1 MKTIYDQTKLKGNK
15 VFEPFELAGITFP
28 NRIIR
33 SATYEGMGDENG
45 KPTDQL
51 LKKYEALAKGG
62 VGGIITGFIGVSQ
75 QGRSSGFHMS
85 MLDKAENVEAYKKLT
100 KRMHEMGTP
109 IIAQLNHC
117 GGQTKEESTHM
128 PVVAPSKISDYK
140 AKEITKAEILEVI
153 EAFVQGIKNAK
164 EAGFDGVQIH
174 VAHGYL
180 LSEFV
185 SPRMNRRKD
194 EWGGSTENRFRI
206 VKLIFEKA
214 RKEVGDYPILVKLN
228 GYETLKNG
236 MTIEESIKIAKL
248 LEQVGCDGIEV
259 SNGTEKAGLATI
271 RGQVPWKILI
281 AQNKKLNKMPEFMK
295 NFVGIVVKKTLPQP
309 QPKNLFNLEAA
320 MSIKKA
326 VNIPVILVG
335 GITKLEEI
343 EDVIKDKIDAVSMCR
358 PFIIE
363 SDLVNKFKTGKQTQS
378 KCIQCNFCI
387 IGTLRG
393 PFRCYYGKLPVSKS

>member
-1 MKTIYDQTKLKGNK
+1 VEK
-15 VFEPFELAGITFP
+15 VFEPIKLAGITFS

-33 SATYEGMGDENG
+33 SATFEGMSDKNG
-45 KPTDQL
+45 KPTEQY
-51 LKKYEALAKGG
+51 LKKYEALARGD

-75 QGRSSGFHMS
+75 QGKASDNMA
-85 MLDKAENVEAYKKLT
+85 MIDKAENVETFKEIT
-100 KRMHEMGTP
+100 KRMHELGTP

-117 GGQTKEESTHM
+117 GGQAKEESAHM

-140 AKEITKAEILEVI
+140 ANEMTKAEILDVI
-153 EAFVQGIKNAK
+153 EAFVQGIKRAK
-164 EAGFDGVQIH
+164 EAGFDGVQLH

-185 SPRMNRRKD
+185 SPRMNRRGD

-206 VKLIFEKA
+206 LKTIFDNA
-214 RKEVGDYPILVKLN
+214 RKEVGNYPIIVKLN

-259 SNGTEKAGLATI
+259 SNGTLKAGLATM
-271 RGQVPWKILI
+271 RGQVPWKMIV
-281 AQNKKLNKMPEFMK
+281 AQNEKLNKMPEFVK
-295 NFVGIVVKKTLPQP
+295 NFVGIIANKTVPQP
-309 QPKNLFNLEAA
+309 QPKYLYNMEAA

-343 EDVIKDKIDAVSMCR
+343 EDLIKNDKCDAVSMCR

-363 SDLVNKFKTGKQTQS
+363 ADLVNKLKAGKQTQS

-387 IGTLRG
+387 VGVEKNPLK
-393 PFRCYYGKLPVSKS
+393 CYYGKVPVSK

>member
-1 MKTIYDQTKLKGNK
+1 MRTVVDQTELRGNK
-15 VFEPFELAGITFP
+15 VFEPFELADITFS

-33 SATYEGMGDENG
+33 SATFEGMSDENG
-45 KPTDQL
+45 KPKEQL

-62 VGGIITGFIGVSQ
+62 VGGIITGFIGVEQ
-75 QGRSSGFHMS
+75 QG
-85 MLDKAENVEAYKKLT
+85 KASDNMAMINKTENIEAFKKLT
-100 KRMHEMGTP
+100 KRMHELETP

-117 GGQTKEESTHM
+117 GGQSKEESAHM
-128 PVVAPSKISDYK
+128 PIVAPSKISDYK
-140 AKEITKAEILEVI
+140 AREMTKDEILKVI
-153 EAFVQGIKNAK
+153 EAFVKGIKNAK

-174 VAHGYL
+174 MAHGYL

-206 VKLIFEKA
+206 IKMIFEEA
-214 RKEVGDYPILVKLN
+214 RKEVGYYPIIVKIN

-236 MTIEESIKIAKL
+236 MTIEESVKIAKL
-248 LEQVGCDGIEV
+248 LEKVGCDGIEV
-259 SNGTEKAGLATI
+259 SNGALKAGMATM
-271 RGQVPWKILI
+271 RGQVPWKMIV
-281 AQNKKLNKMPEFMK
+281 AQNEKLNKMPEFIK
-295 NFVGIVVKKTLPQP
+295 SFVGIVAKKAVPQP
-309 QPKNLFNLEAA
+309 QPKNLYNLEAA

-326 VNIPVILVG
+326 VSIPVIVVG
-335 GITKLEEI
+335 GITELEEI
-343 EDVIKDKIDAVSMCR
+343 EDLINNDKCDAVSMSR

-387 IGTLRG
+387 VAVEKG
-393 PFRCYYGKLPVSKS
+393 PLKCYYGNVPVSKS

>member
-1 MKTIYDQTKLKGNK
+1 MKTVFHQTESGENN
-15 VFEPFELAGITFP
+15 VFEPFKLAGITFR

-33 SATYEGMGDENG
+33 SATFEGVSDENG
-45 KPTDQL
+45 KPKEQL

-62 VGGIITGFIGVSQ
+62 VGGIITGFIGVEQ
-75 QGRSSGFHMS
+75 QG
-85 MLDKAENVEAYKKLT
+85 KASDNMAMINKTENIEAFKKLT

-117 GGQTKEESTHM
+117 GGQSKEESAHM
-128 PVVAPSKISDYK
+128 QVAAPSKISDYK
-140 AKEITKAEILEVI
+140 AREMTKDEILKVI

-174 VAHGYL
+174 LAHGYL
-180 LSEFV
+180 LSEFL

-206 VKLIFEKA
+206 IKIIFEKA
-214 RKEVGDYPILVKLN
+214 RKEVGDYPIIVKVN

-236 MTIEESIKIAKL
+236 LTIEESVKIAKL

-259 SNGTEKAGLATI
+259 SNGTLKAGLATM
-271 RGQVPWKILI
+271 RGQVPWKMII

-295 NFVGIVVKKTLPQP
+295 NLVGIVAKKAVPQP
-309 QPKNLFNLEAA
+309 QPKNLYNLEAA

-343 EDVIKDKIDAVSMCR
+343 EDLIDNYKFDAISMSR
-358 PFIIE
+358 PLIIE
-363 SDLVNKFKTGKQTQS
+363 SDLVNKFKTGRQTQS

-387 IGTLRG
+387 IAVEKGSL
-393 PFRCYYGKLPVSKS
+393 RCYYGNVPVSNF

>member
-1 MKTIYDQTKLKGNK
+1 MKTVFDKTELGKNK
-15 VFEPFELAGITFP
+15 VFEPFELAGITFR

-33 SATYEGMGDENG
+33 SATFEGISDENG
-45 KPTDQL
+45 KPKEQL
-51 LKKYEALAKGG
+51 FKKYEALAKGG
-62 VGGIITGFIGVSQ
+62 VGGIITGFIGVEQ
-75 QGRSSGFHMS
+75 QG
-85 MLDKAENVEAYKKLT
+85 KASDNMAMINKTENIETFKKLT
-100 KRMHEMGTP
+100 KRMHELNTP

-117 GGQTKEESTHM
+117 GGQSKEESTHM
-128 PVVAPSKISDYK
+128 QVVAPSKISDYK
-140 AKEITKAEILEVI
+140 AMEMTKAEILEVI

-206 VKLIFEKA
+206 LKMIFEKA
-214 RKEVGDYPILVKLN
+214 RKKVGDFPIIVKMN

-236 MTIEESIKIAKL
+236 LTIEESVKIAKL

-259 SNGTEKAGLATI
+259 SNGTLKAGIATM
-271 RGQVPWKILI
+271 RGDVPWKMIM
-281 AQNKKLNKMPEFMK
+281 AENDKLNKMPEFMK
-295 NFVGIVVKKTLPQP
+295 NFVGTVAKKVVPQP
-309 QPKNLFNLEAA
+309 QPKNLYNLKAA
-320 MSIKKA
+320 ISIKKA
-326 VNIPVILVG
+326 VNIPIIVVG
-335 GITKLEEI
+335 GITNLEEI
-343 EDVIKDKIDAVSMCR
+343 EDIINNDKCDAVSMSR

-387 IGTLRG
+387 IAVEKRPLK
-393 PFRCYYGKLPVSKS
+393 CYYGKVPVSRS

>member
-1 MKTIYDQTKLKGNK
+1 MKTLFDQTKLTGNK
-15 VFEPFELAGITFP
+15 VFEPFTLAGITFP

-33 SATYEGMGDENG
+33 SATFEGVSDESG
-45 KPTDQL
+45 KPTEQL

-62 VGGIITGFIGVSQ
+62 VGGIITGFIGVGQ
-75 QGRSSGFHMS
+75 QGKASDNTPMI
-85 MLDKAENVEAYKKLT
+85 DKAENIEAFKELT

-117 GGQTKEESTHM
+117 GGQSKEESSHM

-140 AKEITKAEILEVI
+140 AKEMTKTEILEVI

-206 VKLIFEKA
+206 LKMIFEKA
-214 RKEVGDYPILVKLN
+214 REEVLSYPIIVKMN

-236 MTIEESIKIAKL
+236 MTVAESVKIAKL

-259 SNGTEKAGLATI
+259 SNGTIKAGLATM
-271 RGQVPWKILI
+271 RGQVPWKMMI
-281 AQNKKLNKMPEFMK
+281 AQNQKLNKMPEFMK
-295 NFVGIVVKKTLPQP
+295 NFVGIVARKMVPQP
-309 QPKNLFNLEAA
+309 QPKNLYNLEAA
-320 MSIKKA
+320 MSIREA
-326 VNIPVILVG
+326 VNIPIIVVG
-335 GITKLEEI
+335 GITNLEEI
-343 EDVIKDKIDAVSMCR
+343 EDVINNDKCDMVSMSR

-363 SDLVNKFKTGKQTQS
+363 SDLVNKFRIGKQTQS

-387 IGTLRG
+387 VGLEKG
-393 PFRCYYGKLPVSKS
+393 PLKCYYGKLPVSKA

>member
-1 MKTIYDQTKLKGNK
+1 M
-15 VFEPFELAGITFP
+15 EL
-28 NRIIR
+28 
-33 SATYEGMGDENG
+33 
-45 KPTDQL
+45 L
-51 LKKYEALAKGG
+51 LALLEW
-62 VGGIITGFIGVSQ
+62 Q
-75 QGRSSGFHMS
+75 QG
-85 MLDKAENVEAYKKLT
+85 KASDNMAMINKTENIDTFKELT

-117 GGQTKEESTHM
+117 GGQSKEESAHM
-128 PVVAPSKISDYK
+128 PIVAPSKISDYK
-140 AKEITKAEILEVI
+140 AREMTKTQILEVI

-185 SPRMNRRKD
+185 SPRMNIRKD

-206 VKLIFEKA
+206 LKMIFEKA
-214 RKEVGDYPILVKLN
+214 RKEVGDYPIIVKVN

-236 MTIEESIKIAKL
+236 MTVEESVKIAKL

-259 SNGTEKAGLATI
+259 SNGTLKAGLATM
-271 RGQVPWKILI
+271 RGQVPWKMMI

-295 NFVGIVVKKTLPQP
+295 NFVGIVAKKAVPQP
-309 QPKNLFNLEAA
+309 QPKNLYNLEAA
-320 MSIKKA
+320 ISIKKA

-343 EDVIKDKIDAVSMCR
+343 EALINNDKFDAVSMSR

-363 SDLVNKFKTGKQTQS
+363 SDLVNKFKTGKQAQS

-387 IGTLRG
+387 IGCENG
-393 PFRCYYGKLPVSKS
+393 PLRCYYGNVPVINKI

>member
-1 MKTIYDQTKLKGNK
+1 MKTVFDKTELGKNK
-15 VFEPFELAGITFP
+15 VFEPFELAGITFR

-33 SATYEGMGDENG
+33 SATFEGISDENG
-45 KPTDQL
+45 KPKEQL
-51 LKKYEALAKGG
+51 FKKYEALAKGG
-62 VGGIITGFIGVSQ
+62 VGGIITGFIGVEQ
-75 QGRSSGFHMS
+75 QG
-85 MLDKAENVEAYKKLT
+85 KASDNMAMINKTENIETFKKLT
-100 KRMHEMGTP
+100 NRMHELNTP

-117 GGQTKEESTHM
+117 GGQSKEESTHM
-128 PVVAPSKISDYK
+128 QVVAPSKISDYK
-140 AKEITKAEILEVI
+140 AREMTKAEILEVI

-206 VKLIFEKA
+206 LKMIFEKA
-214 RKEVGDYPILVKLN
+214 RKKVGDFPIIVKMN

-236 MTIEESIKIAKL
+236 LTIEESVKIAKL
-248 LEQVGCDGIEV
+248 LEQVGCDGIEI
-259 SNGTEKAGLATI
+259 SNGTLKAGIATM
-271 RGQVPWKILI
+271 RGDVPWKMIV
-281 AQNKKLNKMPEFMK
+281 AENDKLNKMPEFMK
-295 NFVGIVVKKTLPQP
+295 NFVGTVAKKVVPQP
-309 QPKNLFNLEAA
+309 QPKNLYNLKAA
-320 MSIKKA
+320 ISIKKA
-326 VNIPVILVG
+326 VNIPIIVVG
-335 GITKLEEI
+335 GITNLEEI
-343 EDVIKDKIDAVSMCR
+343 EDIINNDKCDAVSMSR

-387 IGTLRG
+387 IAVEKRPLK
-393 PFRCYYGKLPVSKS
+393 CYYGKVPVSRS

>member
-1 MKTIYDQTKLKGNK
+1 MKTAFDQTNLAGNK
-15 VFEPFELAGITFP
+15 VFDTFQLAGITFR

-33 SATYEGMGDENG
+33 SATFEGVGDENG

-51 LKKYEALAKGG
+51 IKKYEALAKGG
-62 VGGIITGFIGVSQ
+62 VGGIITGFIGVGQ
-75 QGRSSGFHMS
+75 QG
-85 MLDKAENVEAYKKLT
+85 KASDNMIMINKSENIESLKKLT
-100 KRMHEMGTP
+100 DRMHEMKTP
-109 IIAQLNHC
+109 VIAQLNHC
-117 GGQTKEESTHM
+117 GGQSKEGSAHM
-128 PVVAPSKISDYK
+128 PIVAPSKISDYK
-140 AKEITKAEILEVI
+140 AREMTKGEILEVI
-153 EAFVQGIKNAK
+153 EMFVQGIKNAK

-174 VAHGYL
+174 LAHGYL

-185 SPRMNRRKD
+185 SPRMNVRKD

-206 VKLIFEKA
+206 IKMIFEKA
-214 RKEVGDYPILVKLN
+214 RKEVGSFPMIVKIN

-236 MTIEESIKIAKL
+236 MTIKESVKIAKL

-259 SNGTEKAGLATI
+259 SNGTLKAGMATM
-271 RGQVPWKILI
+271 RGQVPWKMIV
-281 AQNKKLNKMPEFMK
+281 AQNEKLNKMPEFMK
-295 NFVGIVVKKTLPQP
+295 NFVGIVARKAVPQP
-309 QPKNLFNLEAA
+309 QPRSLYNFQAA

-343 EDVIKDKIDAVSMCR
+343 EDLIDNYKFDAISMSR
-358 PFIIE
+358 PLIIE

-387 IGTLRG
+387 IGCEKG
-393 PFRCYYGKLPVSKS
+393 PLRCYYGKVPVSNF

>member
-1 MKTIYDQTKLKGNK
+1 MKTVFDQTKLPVNK
-15 VFEPFELAGITFP
+15 VFEPLELAGITFS

-33 SATYEGMGDENG
+33 SATFEGVSDENG
-45 KPTDQL
+45 KPNEQL

-62 VGGIITGFIGVSQ
+62 VGGIITGFIGVEQ
-75 QGRSSGFHMS
+75 QGKASDNMA
-85 MLDKAENVEAYKKLT
+85 MINKAENIEPFKKLT
-100 KRMHEMGTP
+100 QRMHEMGTP

-117 GGQTKEESTHM
+117 GGQSKEESSHM

-140 AKEITKAEILEVI
+140 AKEMTKTEILEVI

-174 VAHGYL
+174 LAHGYL

-185 SPRMNRRKD
+185 SPRMNIRKD

-206 VKLIFEKA
+206 IKMIFEEA
-214 RKEVGDYPILVKLN
+214 RKEVGSFPMIVKIN
-228 GYETLKNG
+228 GYETLKNS
-236 MTIEESIKIAKL
+236 MTIEESVKIAKL
-248 LEQVGCDGIEV
+248 LDQVGCDGIEV
-259 SNGTEKAGLATI
+259 SNGTLKAGMATI
-271 RGQVPWKILI
+271 RGQVPWKMIV
-281 AQNKKLNKMPEFMK
+281 AQNEKLNKMPEFAK
-295 NFVGIVVKKTLPQP
+295 NFIGIVAKKTVPQP
-309 QPKNLFNLEAA
+309 QPKSLYNFEAA

-343 EDVIKDKIDAVSMCR
+343 EDLINNDKFDAISMSR

-363 SDLVNKFKTGKQTQS
+363 ADLVNKFKTGKQTQS

-387 IGTLRG
+387 IGCEKG
-393 PFRCYYGKLPVSKS
+393 PLKCYYGNVPVSKS

>member
-1 MKTIYDQTKLKGNK
+1 MKTVFDQTKLTGNK
-15 VFEPFELAGITFP
+15 VFEPFELAGITFR

-33 SATYEGMGDENG
+33 SATFEGVSDENG
-45 KPTDQL
+45 KPKEQL

-62 VGGIITGFIGVSQ
+62 VGGIITGFIGVDQ
-75 QGRSSGFHMS
+75 QGKASDNMA
-85 MLDKAENVEAYKKLT
+85 MINKAENIETFKELT

-117 GGQTKEESTHM
+117 GGQSKEESAHM
-128 PVVAPSKISDYK
+128 PIVAPSKISDYK
-140 AKEITKAEILEVI
+140 AREMTKAEILRVI

-185 SPRMNRRKD
+185 SPRMNMRKD

-206 VKLIFEKA
+206 IKMIFEKA
-214 RKEVGDYPILVKLN
+214 RKEVGDYLIIVKLN

-236 MTIEESIKIAKL
+236 MTVEESVKIAKL

-259 SNGTEKAGLATI
+259 SNGTLKAGMATM
-271 RGQVPWKILI
+271 RGQVPWKMIVS
-281 AQNKKLNKMPEFMK
+281 QNEKLNKMPEFIK
-295 NFVGIVVKKTLPQP
+295 SFVGIVAKKAVPQP
-309 QPKNLFNLEAA
+309 QPKNLYNLEAA

-326 VNIPVILVG
+326 VNIPVVVVG

-343 EDVIKDKIDAVSMCR
+343 EDLINNDKCDAISMSR

-363 SDLVNKFKTGKQTQS
+363 PDLVNKLKTGKWKQS

-387 IGTLRG
+387 IGAERG
-393 PFRCYYGKLPVSKS
+393 PLICYYGNVPVSKS